1 MRMNSPTSEVPVV
14 TTTGRSAAVRN
25 GTWRDTAS
33 SHGAGARADSRATEL
48 NSMVRHP
55 MAEALAWAAAILS
68 AITAV
73 AGLFWSTLY
82 RDAPFW
88 IQQARGIDLATLLL
102 AVPILV
108 VSLLL
113 LHRGWPP
120 AMSVLIGVLLYEIY
134 NYTIYSTSIVMN
146 RLSFVYIA
154 ILGLC
159 VWSLILLALPVATTS
174 SVVLRIDSSVAR
186 VVGGFLLAVV
196 VLFGLLWLSQIA
208 STTSTG
214 VAPTD
219 VTRSGLPANPVY
231 ALDLAIF
238 LPLAVIAAI
247 GVLRGVAP
255 AANFA
260 VPMLLWVFLTSAG
273 VAGGFLFA
281 ARAGDQVP
289 VAILVMI
296 AAIGIVAIVLAGVAS
311 VGATKAVT

>member
-1 MRMNSPTSEVPVV
+1 MNSPTCEVNVV
-14 TTTGRSAAVRN
+14 TKTGRYLGAAVPNR
-25 GTWRDTAS
+25 TRRDTAS
-33 SHGAGARADSRATEL
+33 LRGSGARTDSRATEL

-55 MAEALAWAAAILS
+55 MAEALAWAVAILS

-120 AMSVLIGVLLYEIY
+120 AVSVVIGVLLYDIY

-154 ILGLC
+154 ILGLS

-174 SVVLRIDSSVAR
+174 R
-186 VVGGFLLAVV
+186 VG
-196 VLFGLLWLSQIA
+196 
-208 STTSTG
+208 
-214 VAPTD
+214 
-219 VTRSGLPANPVY
+219 
-231 ALDLAIF
+231 
-238 LPLAVIAAI
+238 
-247 GVLRGVAP
+247 
-255 AANFA
+255 
-260 VPMLLWVFLTSAG
+260 
-273 VAGGFLFA
+273 
-281 ARAGDQVP
+281 
-289 VAILVMI
+289 
-296 AAIGIVAIVLAGVAS
+296 
-311 VGATKAVT
+311 

>member
-1 MRMNSPTSEVPVV
+1 
-14 TTTGRSAAVRN
+14 
-25 GTWRDTAS
+25 
-33 SHGAGARADSRATEL
+33 
-48 NSMVRHP
+48 

-73 AGLFWSTLY
+73 SGLFWSTLY

-113 LHRGWPP
+113 VHRGWAP
-120 AMSVLIGVLLYEIY
+120 AMSVVIGVLLYDIY

-146 RLSFVYIA
+146 RLSFLYIA

-174 SVVLRIDSSVAR
+174 SVVLRIDSPFAR

-208 STTSTG
+208 SATFTG
-214 VAPTD
+214 VVPTD
-219 VTRSGLPANPVY
+219 VKRSGLPANPVY

-238 LPLAVIAAI
+238 LPLAVVAAI

-260 VPMLLWVFLTSAG
+260 VPMLLWIFLTSAG
-273 VAGGFLFA
+273 VVGGFLFA
-281 ARAGDQVP
+281 ARAGEQVP
-289 VAILVMI
+289 VAVALLIST
-296 AAIGIVAIVLAGVAS
+296 IGIVAIVLAGIAS
-311 VGATKAVT
+311 VGATRAVS